1 LNSRDMTY
9 AKPNFEK
16 VEHLF
21 WADETTHKAPS
32 GE

>member
-1 LNSRDMTY
+1 MTD

-16 VEHLF
+16 VEQLF
-21 WADETTHKAPS
+21 WADETAHKAQS

>member
-1 LNSRDMTY
+1 MTC
-9 AKPNFEK
+9 AKANFEK
-16 VEHLF
+16 VEQLF